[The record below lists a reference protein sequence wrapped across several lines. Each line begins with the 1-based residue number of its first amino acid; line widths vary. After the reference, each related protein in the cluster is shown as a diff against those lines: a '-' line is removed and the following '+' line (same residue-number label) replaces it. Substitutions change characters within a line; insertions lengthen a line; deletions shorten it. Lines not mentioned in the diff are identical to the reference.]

1 MKICIIEIVTKK
13 KALSVLIPTGSISNL
28 VEILKKNRNM
38 KHPPNFKSGGDG
50 SDFSNEK
57 SFQIWWSFSR
67 LVVSE
72 DTAGLFLEEAQS
84 AMRENYTKGASAPF
98 FYVKMT
104 I

>member
-13 KALSVLIPTGSISNL
+13 KALSVFNYRGYFKSGGDF
-28 VEILKKNRNM
+28 EKNRNM

-72 DTAGLFLEEAQS
+72 DTAGLFLEEAKS
-84 AMRENYTKGASAPF
+84 AMRE
-98 FYVKMT
+98 
-104 I
+104 